1 MDYAKLPRS
10 FKGELQIEPDEFTLD
25 ATRLIVHADKV
36 SFEFA
41 GADGNG
47 GAFTVSGV
55 AQRTGN
61 GTFLVQ
67 GVKPGYKTS
76 VARPLGDFEFLSV
89 EIERDESE
97 GVTQDSCRVEGVWR
111 EKNPPAE
118 WAFSGTL
125 SPFKST

>member
-1 MDYAKLPRS
+1 MEYAKLPRS

-36 SFEFA
+36 SFDFS

-47 GAFTVSGV
+47 GPFTVSAT

-67 GVKPGYKTS
+67 GVKPEYKTT
-76 VARPLGDFEFLSV
+76 VARPVGDFEFLIV
-89 EIERDESE
+89 EIKSDET
-97 GVTQDSCRVEGVWR
+97 GNAIHDRCYVEGVWR
-111 EKNPPAE
+111 EKSPPAE
-118 WAFSGTL
+118 WDFSGTL
-125 SPFKST
+125 TPFKLV